1 MSVCVC
7 CVKGKTHPLPAR
19 NSLLVLLAL
28 HSMHDSATAIHYT
41 CSPCTAVTLVWAR
54 TPRLLFYLP
63 PSLLS
68 TILSFLFLHVS
79 PVSTD
84 FWSLEAFLFLASLP
98 LAGWL
103 ELISG
108 THCLYLY
115 LFIFN
120 VKMHISKPLTSQL
133 LSQFMAILG
142 FAGPHCVCSLLLHFL
157 YAWIL
162 NGGLSWNEK
171 QHTLSEV
178 KLKYLHISIDGP
190 LDWLRLHIIYV
201 TWIDC

>member
-1 MSVCVC
+1 M
-7 CVKGKTHPLPAR
+7 L
-19 NSLLVLLAL
+19 
-28 HSMHDSATAIHYT
+28 
-41 CSPCTAVTLVWAR
+41 PCTAVTLVRAS
-54 TPRLLFYLP
+54 TPRLLFTCHPL
-63 PSLLS
+63 
-68 TILSFLFLHVS
+68 FLFLHVFT
-79 PVSTD
+79 VFTD
-84 FWSLEAFLFLASLP
+84 FWALEAFLILASLP

-133 LSQFMAILG
+133 LSQFTAILG

-171 QHTLSEV
+171 QHTLSQV
-178 KLKYLHISIDGP
+178 KLKYLHISIDGT
-190 LDWLRLHIIYV
+190 LDWLRLHIIYCTYMDWSLMSYSGPAVLWSV
-201 TWIDC
+201 TALN